1 MGKELTSIL
10 ESEKLEHLLPNF
22 SEQGITDEI
31 LTKLTDSD
39 LKELGIH
46 KLGDRKRLL
55 AAFAYNI
62 DLPLGGTV
70 MITVGA
76 GTLPQDSQL
85 AGLRVEEFEIGKY
98 PVMQDEWEWVRVW
111 GLANGYEL
119 GAGQAKGS
127 WHPITHMSWYDAV
140 KWCNAKSEHEL
151 LRPVYHM
158 EGKVYRSGEFGP
170 DGSRLITR
178 HERANGY
185 RLPTEAEWEWAARGG
200 PLSKGYKFSGS
211 DTPTDVG
218 WYEENAAGSVQ
229 PVGKKAANELGI
241 HDMSGNVWE
250 WCWDLDESGY
260 AHRIRGGSWRNKE
273 GEGTVCYR
281 ISRSP
286 ETRYGVIGF
295 RLARSTQS

>member
-1 MGKELTSIL
+1 
-10 ESEKLEHLLPNF
+10 
-22 SEQGITDEI
+22 
-31 LTKLTDSD
+31 

-55 AAFAYNI
+55 AAFSYNI

-70 MITVGA
+70 MITVSA
-76 GTLPQDSQL
+76 GTLPQDSEL
-85 AGLRVEEFEIGKY
+85 AGLHVEEFEIGKY

-158 EGKVYRSGEFGP
+158 EGKVYRSGEFGQ

-211 DTPTDVG
+211 NTPTDVG
-218 WYEENAAGSVQ
+218 WYEENSAGSVQ

-273 GEGTVCYR
+273 GESTVCYR